1 MIDVNLIP
9 KASYWYSK
17 RFFADVSM
25 SIKECSANERELW
38 IVNNSLEEFSDSAI
52 IKVQDFFGSVI
63 HEEKISFTVP
73 SDSAQC
79 IKHIAVGGRFYPN
92 VIIPNRLRHYLV
104 SAELEAHRDYKE
116 NSIFGE
122 FKDVNMPKAELSV
135 SYADGKLEIE
145 AKNFVKFLQIIPEN
159 HSMIFIEDNYFDLLP
174 GEKRKISLRSATS
187 QQIEIKAFNGDS
199 LFIRV

>member
-145 AKNFVKFLQIIPEN
+145 AKNFVKFFTCISTISVLPFY
-159 HSMIFIEDNYFDLLP
+159 SSDRIF
-174 GEKRKISLRSATS
+174 RISS
-187 QQIEIKAFNGDS
+187 
-199 LFIRV
+199 RV